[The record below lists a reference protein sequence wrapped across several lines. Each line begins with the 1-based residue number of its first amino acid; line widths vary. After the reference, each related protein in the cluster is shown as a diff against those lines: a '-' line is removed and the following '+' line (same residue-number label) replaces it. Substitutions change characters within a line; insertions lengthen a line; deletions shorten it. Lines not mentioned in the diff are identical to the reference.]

1 MDVQVP
7 LGFLADRV
15 GGLRVMLA
23 SLVAWSL
30 VAGATPLVAA
40 AGRGARYPLL
50 VSAPPRRWACASRA
64 SCRPRLP
71 WPRSEPH
78 YILPC
83 THSQQHLGSI
93 HGYPVHGTHSAAVL
107 VAAGAM
113 FRLPC
118 SKLRAYSGAQGRQ
131 HSGCTV
137 TALSY
142 IFKSC
147 RPRRKHAARHGHCVR
162 LGA

>member
-50 VSAPPRRWACASRA
+50 VSARA
-64 SCRPRLP
+64 ALGLCQSCLMPA
-71 WPRSEPH
+71 
-78 YILPC
+78 
-83 THSQQHLGSI
+83 T
-93 HGYPVHGTHSAAVL
+93 SAM
-107 VAAGAM
+107 AA
-113 FRLPC
+113 
-118 SKLRAYSGAQGRQ
+118 Q
-131 HSGCTV
+131 
-137 TALSY
+137 
-142 IFKSC
+142 
-147 RPRRKHAARHGHCVR
+147 
-162 LGA
+162 